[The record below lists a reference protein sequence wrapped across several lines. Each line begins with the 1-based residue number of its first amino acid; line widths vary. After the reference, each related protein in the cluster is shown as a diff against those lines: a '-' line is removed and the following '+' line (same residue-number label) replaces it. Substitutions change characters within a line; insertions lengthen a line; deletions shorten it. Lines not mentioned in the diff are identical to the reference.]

1 LKQPEIKD
9 TIQTWNKKM
18 RIIIDFSSKAMEAK
32 RPTSNIFLV
41 LKEKY
46 KNLVFY
52 RQGKYPLK
60 KNAK

>member
-1 LKQPEIKD
+1 
-9 TIQTWNKKM
+9 M